1 MSTEP
6 QHPSQ
11 QPQQGAPPAPSAAPH
26 GAIPQGTPQQ
36 PQYAAPQQPA
46 PQYAA
51 PQYAE
56 PPHTTPQYAAPQQPF
71 AQGSGAARALGRV
84 NILGI
89 VALALVAAGAL
100 LNVFIPFIYRAMA
113 ETGDIGSAISAVG
126 TVQAVL
132 HVIAAGLALAG
143 VLQRNAPRV
152 RWAAIGALVA
162 CALWVVSALGSLLT
176 GWISASM
183 Y

>member
-36 PQYAAPQQPA
+36 PQYAAPRQPA

-71 AQGSGAARALGRV
+71 AQGSGAARPLDRV